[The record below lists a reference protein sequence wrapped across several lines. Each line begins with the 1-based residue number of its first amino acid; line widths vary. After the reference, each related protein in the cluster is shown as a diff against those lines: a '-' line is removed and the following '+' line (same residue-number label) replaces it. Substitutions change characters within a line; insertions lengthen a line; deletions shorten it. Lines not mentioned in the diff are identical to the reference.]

1 MLKLNVAVI
10 LALTVA
16 TVFSS
21 CKKTGPTGPAGPTGA
36 TGPTGPTHPADT
48 GIIFGHAGFIDQ
60 YGSKI
65 LTGLNTMSLS
75 LSGAT
80 AINPDSTGY
89 FIFPPVATGSYYINA
104 SATGYA
110 STHVNNFQYVLDTV
124 SRDVK
129 LSVIPSFSPLTFV
142 GYATA
147 GPLTGDSL
155 IVTFNPDTR
164 ARNCIIFLN
173 NNATVNG
180 QPSNYLL
187 SYVRGINATTNLANP
202 TKVQFTVP
210 AQDLHDAGFA
220 SGSTVY
226 YAVYGYVVNDA
237 SVYEDLTTG
246 KNVYNA
252 ISASPLT
259 TTGVT
264 P

>member
-1 MLKLNVAVI
+1 MLKLNVVVI
-10 LALTVA
+10 LAVTFA
-16 TVFSS
+16 SVFSS
-21 CKKTGPTGPAGPTGA
+21 CKKTGPVGPAGPTGA
-36 TGPTGPTHPADT
+36 TGATGPTHPADT

-65 LTGLNTMSLS
+65 LTGLNSMSLS
-75 LSGAT
+75 LSGA
-80 AINPDSTGY
+80 AAVNPDTTGY
-89 FIFPPVATGSYYINA
+89 FIFAPVATGSYYINA
-104 SATGYA
+104 SAPGYA
-110 STHVNNFQYVLDTV
+110 STHVNNFQYILDTV

-129 LSVIPSFSPLTFV
+129 LSIIPSFSPLTFV

-147 GPLTGDSL
+147 GPVTGDSL

-180 QPSNYLL
+180 QPANYLL
-187 SYVRGINATTNLANP
+187 SYVRGINASNSVNP
-202 TKVQFTVP
+202 TRVQFTVP
-210 AQDLHDAGFA
+210 AQDLYDAGFA

-226 YAVYGYVVNDA
+226 YAVYGYVVSDA

-252 ISASPLT
+252 ISASSLT
-259 TTGVT
+259 ATGIT